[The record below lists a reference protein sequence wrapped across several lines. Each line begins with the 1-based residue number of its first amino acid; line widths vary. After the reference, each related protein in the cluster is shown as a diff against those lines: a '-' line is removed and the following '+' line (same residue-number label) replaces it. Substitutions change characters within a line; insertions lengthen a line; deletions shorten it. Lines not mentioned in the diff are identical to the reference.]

1 MVAGF
6 ISYAGVLEKLPRK
19 SSSVV
24 STKLD
29 RPVTVAEKRTLGKLV
44 AILTVPVIL
53 CPLSVTGCSFHCP
66 PGQLNCSTVHWGE
79 EGEQM
84 TGG

>member
-6 ISYAGVLEKLPRK
+6 ISYAGVLEKLLRK

-29 RPVTVAEKRTLGKLV
+29 RPVTVAEKRTLGKPV
-44 AILTVPVIL
+44 AILDSSCHPLTTVSDRLLLPLSTGAIKL
-53 CPLSVTGCSFHCP
+53 FNCPL
-66 PGQLNCSTVHWGE
+66 
-79 EGEQM
+79 
-84 TGG
+84 GGGG